1 MGGQPLDLRRHG
13 ASRQRSRSRADG
25 VHDARVRRIP
35 SRVPALGE
43 RQLEDLP
50 LGDLPPALRRDDL
63 FAPQCVDIE
72 FRADGSRI
80 VRAREPLGPVARS
93 ANAALERGARS
104 GAERTLLAEPAREDG
119 TSGWRTLSYGAA
131 LRRARAIAQ
140 GLLDAG
146 ADRNRPVLIAARNG
160 IPHALVTFAAQE
172 IGVPT
177 IPIAPS
183 RLHDDASAHAADLAT
198 LVRRLRPA
206 VAFADDAAL
215 GARVAALLPGT
226 AVVTDVATLESTP
239 TPTVARCARA
249 VNARTVAKVM
259 LTSGTTGAYKGV
271 LTTHGMIVSNQVAFS
286 QVWPLFDR
294 EPPVLVDWLPWS
306 HAFGGTK
313 VLNFALHRGGTL
325 YVDDGLPTP
334 GDFARTIAHLRDV
347 APTLYFNVPRGYA
360 LLVAALENDAALRAT
375 FFSRLRLAFSA
386 AATLPPSLAKR
397 FARLRAN
404 GSSRAVPLVA
414 GWGLTETAPGA
425 TCVHQYAA
433 APNAIGVPLPG
444 VEIKLAPVDGRD
456 ELRVRGPN
464 VTPGYAGEA
473 DATRAAF
480 DEEGFFRSG
489 DAGRL
494 VDDARPERGFTFAG
508 RLAENFK
515 LSTGVWVRA
524 TLLRDALLEA
534 AAPLLADVLL
544 TGDDA
549 DDVCAIVF
557 LAPGACDDATTR
569 AQLSRALS
577 AAAAGATGPSG
588 RIARALVASDP
599 PSAAAGELTA
609 KGTLNR
615 AVALKRRSTDVSRLY
630 PRHANDDPDLLWPA
644 P

>member
-1 MGGQPLDLRRHG
+1 MRHLN
-13 ASRQRSRSRADG
+13 AVPEAAPN
-25 VHDARVRRIP
+25 ARCLP
-35 SRVPALGE
+35 SRRAKTA
-43 RQLEDLP
+43 RQ
-50 LGDLPPALRRDDL
+50 
-63 FAPQCVDIE
+63 V
-72 FRADGSRI
+72 
-80 VRAREPLGPVARS
+80 
-93 ANAALERGARS
+93 GARF
-104 GAERTLLAEPAREDG
+104 RTARR
-119 TSGWRTLSYGAA
+119 W
-131 LRRARAIAQ
+131 RRARAIAQ

-386 AATLPPSLAKR
+386 AAAAV
-397 FARLRAN
+397 AREAVRAAACEWIVARRATRRRLGFN
-404 GSSRAVPLVA
+404 GNGARCDVRSPVRRRAERHRRA
-414 GWGLTETAPGA
+414 APG
-425 TCVHQYAA
+425 C
-433 APNAIGVPLPG
+433 
-444 VEIKLAPVDGRD
+444 
-456 ELRVRGPN
+456 
-464 VTPGYAGEA
+464 
-473 DATRAAF
+473 
-480 DEEGFFRSG
+480 G
-489 DAGRL
+489 DQARAGR
-494 VDDARPERGFTFAG
+494 
-508 RLAENFK
+508 
-515 LSTGVWVRA
+515 
-524 TLLRDALLEA
+524 
-534 AAPLLADVLL
+534 
-544 TGDDA
+544 
-549 DDVCAIVF
+549 
-557 LAPGACDDATTR
+557 
-569 AQLSRALS
+569 
-577 AAAAGATGPSG
+577 
-588 RIARALVASDP
+588 
-599 PSAAAGELTA
+599 
-609 KGTLNR
+609 
-615 AVALKRRSTDVSRLY
+615 
-630 PRHANDDPDLLWPA
+630 WP
-644 P
+644 